1 MVFLSLP
8 GTLPVSAGNITFKPN
23 ANGDP
28 TGGGTDPNWA
38 VQKNGS
44 YEKVVDPLV
53 ATYGVDLDAD
63 RVAELTVELRT
74 PMASATGLFL
84 SGGGSGG
91 IGLRG
96 NGKSDLNATEILRM
110 RFSSDVII
118 NGFALTAFNGESA
131 DYRANG
137 KTWTTTSATVSGLSI
152 ALAAGADFDL
162 QLTNPA
168 GSDQFRLQ
176 SITVTLPGKSGK
188 SHAAEGIYARLRPL
202 QNKGTKNLNA
212 TWFLNAASAYTA
224 QDVLAM
230 IREIKPNVLERY
242 ISGPFDPNDVVPVAP
257 GEPPMTI
264 AGFLNASMA
273 AGAPGCIITPRLSL
287 DDLYDT
293 TSCPWSTEFTN
304 CFWATAHNLF
314 NLPVSPPIRTVSL
327 DNWSEF
333 SDSHSAAEIGDVL
346 KKMAAMGWEHIAC
359 NYVGGNANSYGIAD
373 IGMFGVDVHNGFEP
387 KLSRYGTII
396 TNASIDRVL
405 LYIDFPKQM
414 DGFLQLDPDARANKL
429 LQIGAWQATYDFT
442 FVWPV
447 LQGRWDSTRIFTTPG
462 GPYGGAS
469 LYKVMLDAMK
479 HYSKCRPVSTL
490 FSPAR

>member
-212 TWFLNAASAYTA
+212 TWFLNAASAYRA
-224 QDVLAM
+224 GC
-230 IREIKPNVLERY
+230 P
-242 ISGPFDPNDVVPVAP
+242 GNDQGDKA
-257 GEPPMTI
+257 EC
-264 AGFLNASMA
+264 
-273 AGAPGCIITPRLSL
+273 AGA
-287 DDLYDT
+287 LY
-293 TSCPWSTEFTN
+293 
-304 CFWATAHNLF
+304 FWA
-314 NLPVSPPIRTVSL
+314 V
-327 DNWSEF
+327 
-333 SDSHSAAEIGDVL
+333 
-346 KKMAAMGWEHIAC
+346 
-359 NYVGGNANSYGIAD
+359 
-373 IGMFGVDVHNGFEP
+373 
-387 KLSRYGTII
+387 
-396 TNASIDRVL
+396 
-405 LYIDFPKQM
+405 
-414 DGFLQLDPDARANKL
+414 
-429 LQIGAWQATYDFT
+429 
-442 FVWPV
+442 
-447 LQGRWDSTRIFTTPG
+447 
-462 GPYGGAS
+462 
-469 LYKVMLDAMK
+469 
-479 HYSKCRPVSTL
+479 
-490 FSPAR
+490 

>member
-1 MVFLSLP
+1 
-8 GTLPVSAGNITFKPN
+8 
-23 ANGDP
+23 
-28 TGGGTDPNWA
+28 
-38 VQKNGS
+38 
-44 YEKVVDPLV
+44 
-53 ATYGVDLDAD
+53 
-63 RVAELTVELRT
+63 
-74 PMASATGLFL
+74 
-84 SGGGSGG
+84 
-91 IGLRG
+91 
-96 NGKSDLNATEILRM
+96 
-110 RFSSDVII
+110 
-118 NGFALTAFNGESA
+118 
-131 DYRANG
+131 
-137 KTWTTTSATVSGLSI
+137 
-152 ALAAGADFDL
+152 
-162 QLTNPA
+162 
-168 GSDQFRLQ
+168 
-176 SITVTLPGKSGK
+176 
-188 SHAAEGIYARLRPL
+188 
-202 QNKGTKNLNA
+202 
-212 TWFLNAASAYTA
+212 
-224 QDVLAM
+224 M

-414 DGFLQLDPDARANKL
+414 DGFLQLDPDARADKL

-479 HYSKCRPVSTL
+479 HYNADRSQRFFHRQDEQGLENIAILVSSHSPDEGIRTGDAGNTYTGTLRSKPFHPDQTGKNLAVLSASL
-490 FSPAR
+490 IHIDL